1 MNSPYVYLRGLK
13 HVEHTVFC
21 VEDGQKTYKE
31 PQFNRYQP
39 FSSGQQVKR
48 SILEHVMHRLEGN
61 LAPVN
66 FRWKVSKKGKVPKE
80 DIAIQP
86 CDPTYPDQLLG
97 GYMKASSKATK
108 DKNEEDFVVKRRSP
122 LSISAMRPLHPLLAG
137 TDAEKGTFDRTSSP
151 NSKVTLLDEDGNEM
165 EPEEMQEYLE
175 GIEKHLPKRKFLDKQ
190 KRAYGLFVYDIA
202 IDLRRLFSVSTI
214 GLDKGEPEVYSDVK
228 EKMTEAGWIESE
240 NFFGPCLVCPEDKR
254 EKIIDA
260 LAEGLVNWQITS
272 NQARTFSLMEP
283 IAFALSDKA
292 HTIAGAIRAE
302 LKEDVNKDQ
311 AVPRVDEDAG
321 AAVYKTL
328 PISGYIKGEY
338 GSADAVNQAKQWLIN
353 RLQDFPYENQ
363 ISNNCRLT

>member
-1 MNSPYVYLRGLK
+1 MKSPYLYLRGLK

-21 VEDGQKTYKE
+21 VEDGQKTYYE
-31 PQFNRYQP
+31 PQFNRRQP

-48 SILEHVMHRLEGN
+48 SILESVMRNLGKD

-66 FRWKVSKKGKVPKE
+66 FRYKIKKKGNAPSE

-108 DKNEEDFVVKRRSP
+108 NKDEEDFVVKRRSP

-151 NSKVTLLDEDGNEM
+151 NSKVTLLDEDGNKM
-165 EPEEMQEYLE
+165 EPDEMQDYLE
-175 GIEKHLPKRKFLDKQ
+175 DIEKHLPKRKFLDKQ
-190 KRAYGLFVYDIA
+190 TRAYGLFVYDIA

-228 EKMTEAGWIESE
+228 DKMVEAGWLESE
-240 NFFGPCLVCPEDKR
+240 NFFGPCLVCPAEQRD
-254 EKIIDA
+254 KIIEA
-260 LAEGLVNWQITS
+260 LAEGLINWQITS

-302 LKEDVNKDQ
+302 LKEDVDKDQ

-321 AAVYKTL
+321 ATVYKTL

-338 GSADAVNQAKQWLIN
+338 GTAEAVEQAKQWLIE
-353 RLQDFPYENQ
+353 RLQSFDYENQ
-363 ISNNCRLT
+363 SSVAAS